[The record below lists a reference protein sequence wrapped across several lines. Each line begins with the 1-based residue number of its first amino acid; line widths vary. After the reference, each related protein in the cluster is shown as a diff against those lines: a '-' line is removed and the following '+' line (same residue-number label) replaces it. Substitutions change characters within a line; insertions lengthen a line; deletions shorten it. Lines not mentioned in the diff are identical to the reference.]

1 MELSV
6 KDLALIKKENK
17 AKVFSFNREEV
28 IENTKKNP
36 EWIHFGAGNIFRIF
50 PAALCQNLLNKGLM
64 NTGIVVAEGFDEEIV
79 DRIYDKY
86 DNLTLAITLKADGSV
101 DKEVIG
107 SVCEALVVDRARDS
121 WKRLEEVFTS
131 KSLKMVSFTITEKG
145 YATKNNSGNLL
156 PGYEEDF
163 KKDIKEGKMLLSKL
177 VYLLYL
183 RYQNGKAPLAFV
195 SMDNCS
201 HNGEKLRDAIL
212 LISKA
217 YVDNGSLDA
226 SFVSYVKDEAKVSFP
241 WSMIDK
247 ITPRPDSSVFET
259 LKKEGWENMDPI
271 ITAKHTYIA
280 PYVNAEETQYL
291 VIEDRFPNGRP
302 KLEESGV
309 YFTDRE
315 TVNKTERMKVTTCL
329 NPLHTALALS
339 GCILSYTKINEEMKD
354 EDLVKMIKR
363 LGYIEGLPVVTDP
376 KIINPKKFIDEVID
390 IRLPNPFMPDTPQRI
405 ATDSSQKL
413 SIRFG
418 ETIKAYLEK
427 DPEEIKKLRV
437 VPLVFALFMRYLL
450 AIDDSGRPFELS
462 PDPMKDELREDLRG
476 ITVGKPLTEEEEKNI
491 HALLSSEKIFGID
504 ITKTALY
511 EKALSYF
518 KMMISSFGGTR
529 KAIEKAIED

>member
-1 MELSV
+1 MELSI
-6 KDLALIKKENK
+6 KDFALIKKENK

-50 PAALCQNLLNKGLM
+50 PAALCQILLNKGLM

-177 VYLLYL
+177 VYFLYL

-226 SFVSYVKDEAKVSFP
+226 SFISYLEDERKVSFP

-259 LKKEGWENMDPI
+259 LQKEGWENMDPI

-291 VIEDRFPNGRP
+291 VIEDIFPNGRP

-376 KIINPKKFIDEVID
+376 KIINPKKFIDEVIN

-462 PDPMKDELREDLRG
+462 PDPMKDELRENLRG

-491 HALLSSEKIFGID
+491 HALLSSEKIFGLD

-511 EKALSYF
+511 EKVLSYF
-518 KMMISSFGGTR
+518 KTMISSFGGTR

>member
-1 MELSV
+1 
-6 KDLALIKKENK
+6 
-17 AKVFSFNREEV
+17 
-28 IENTKKNP
+28 
-36 EWIHFGAGNIFRIF
+36 
-50 PAALCQNLLNKGLM
+50 
-64 NTGIVVAEGFDEEIV
+64 
-79 DRIYDKY
+79 
-86 DNLTLAITLKADGSV
+86 
-101 DKEVIG
+101 
-107 SVCEALVVDRARDS
+107 
-121 WKRLEEVFTS
+121 
-131 KSLKMVSFTITEKG
+131 
-145 YATKNNSGNLL
+145 
-156 PGYEEDF
+156 
-163 KKDIKEGKMLLSKL
+163 
-177 VYLLYL
+177 
-183 RYQNGKAPLAFV
+183 
-195 SMDNCS
+195 
-201 HNGEKLRDAIL
+201 
-212 LISKA
+212 
-217 YVDNGSLDA
+217 
-226 SFVSYVKDEAKVSFP
+226 
-241 WSMIDK
+241 MIDK

-476 ITVGKPLTEEEEKNI
+476 ITVGKPLTEEEDKNI
-491 HALLSSEKIFGID
+491 YTLLSSEKIFGLD

-511 EKALSYF
+511 EKVLSYF